1 MYTLVVFSQQ
11 KPPFLIDQQDE
22 LSIWRYESFYDKE
35 PETIKWINFF
45 ATSEMPLNFLD
56 VGANIGMYSLYFLS
70 LVKDKT
76 VICVEPFQ
84 KNFELLT
91 RNLSLNNYLDRAQV
105 VRNPLSNEIKVGS
118 AVVSDLRPGGSGY
131 KLIEGHKGYQES
143 INVEV
148 LDIDSILY
156 PFDKKYVLKIDT
168 DGSDFEILQG
178 GIKSLQSG
186 CIVSVLIEAS
196 QDVQNQIIDYLKT
209 FNLIYDYRFNDLSN
223 HSDRRRI
230 SSNKTERNRIYTQKP
245 LIF

>member
-1 MYTLVVFSQQ
+1 MYTLVVCSQK

-35 PETIKWINFF
+35 PETIKWIDFYAN
-45 ATSEMPLNFLD
+45 SEMHLNFLD

-76 VICVEPFQ
+76 VICVEPFE

-105 VRNPLSNEIKVGS
+105 VRNPLSKEIKGGS
-118 AVVSDLRPGGSGY
+118 AVVSDMRPGGSGY
-131 KLIEGHKGYQES
+131 KLIEGDNGYQES
-143 INVEV
+143 INVQV

-156 PFDKKYVLKIDT
+156 PFDQKYLLKIDT

-178 GIKSLQSG
+178 GVKALQSG
-186 CIVSVLIEAS
+186 CIASVLIEAQ
-196 QDVQNQIIDYLKT
+196 QDVQNRIVDYLKT

-230 SSNKTERNRIYTQKP
+230 LSNKTERNRIYTQKP

>member
-1 MYTLVVFSQQ
+1 MVFSQQ
-11 KPPFLIDQQDE
+11 KPPFLMDQQDE

-35 PETIKWINFF
+35 PETIKWLEFF

-70 LVKDKT
+70 IVKDKT
-76 VICVEPFQ
+76 VICVEPFE

-91 RNLSLNNYLDRAQV
+91 RNLSLNNYLNRAQV
-105 VRNPLSNEIKVGS
+105 IRNPLSNEIKGGRS
-118 AVVSDLRPGGSGY
+118 VVSDMRPGGSGY
-131 KLIEGHKGYQES
+131 KLIESDNGYQES
-143 INVEV
+143 NNVQV

-156 PFDKKYVLKIDT
+156 PFDQKYILKIDT
-168 DGSDFEILQG
+168 DGNDFEILQG
-178 GIKSLQSG
+178 GIKSFKSG

-196 QDVQNQIIDYLKT
+196 QGVQNQISDYLET
-209 FNLIYDYRFNDLSN
+209 FNLIYDSRFNDLSS

-230 SSNKTERNRIYTQKP
+230 AANKNERNRIYTQKS

>member
-1 MYTLVVFSQQ
+1 MVFSRQ

-22 LSIWRYESFYDKE
+22 LSVWRYESFYDKE
-35 PETIKWINFF
+35 PETIKWIEFF
-45 ATSEMPLNFLD
+45 ATAEIPPNFLD

-70 LVKDKT
+70 LAKDKS

-91 RNLSLNNYLDRAQV
+91 RNLNLNNLLHRAQV
-105 VRNPLSNEIKVGS
+105 IRNPLSNEIKECS
-118 AVVSDLRPGGSGY
+118 AIVTDMRPGGSGY
-131 KLIEGHKGYQES
+131 KLIEGGKVYQES
-143 INVEV
+143 TNVQS

-156 PFDKKYVLKIDT
+156 PFDQKYVLKIDV
-168 DGSDFEILQG
+168 DGKDFEILQG
-178 GIKSLQSG
+178 GFKALQSG

-209 FNLIYDYRFNDLSN
+209 FNLIYDYRFNDLLN

-230 SSNKTERNRIYTQKP
+230 SNNKTERNRVYTQTP
-245 LIF
+245 LIS

>member
-1 MYTLVVFSQQ
+1 MVFSQQ

-35 PETIKWINFF
+35 PETIKWINYF
-45 ATSEMPLNFLD
+45 ATSEMPL
-56 VGANIGMYSLYFLS
+56 
-70 LVKDKT
+70 
-76 VICVEPFQ
+76 
-84 KNFELLT
+84 
-91 RNLSLNNYLDRAQV
+91 NLSLNNYLDRAQV
-105 VRNPLSNEIKVGS
+105 VRNPLSNEIKGGS

-131 KLIEGHKGYQES
+131 KLIEGHKGHQES
-143 INVEV
+143 INVQV

-156 PFDKKYVLKIDT
+156 PFDQKYVLKIDT

-178 GIKSLQSG
+178 GIKALQSG

-196 QDVQNQIIDYLKT
+196 QDVQNQIIHYLKT

-230 SSNKTERNRIYTQKP
+230 LSNKTERNRIYTQKP

>member
-1 MYTLVVFSQQ
+1 MYAVEVLNHQ

-45 ATSEMPLNFLD
+45 ATSKMPLSFLD

-84 KNFELLT
+84 KNFELLNQ
-91 RNLSLNNYLDRAQV
+91 NLSLNNYLDRAQV
-105 VRNPLSNEIKVGS
+105 VKNPLSSGIKEGR
-118 AVVSDLRPGGSGY
+118 ATVSDMRPGGSGY
-131 KLIEGHKGYQES
+131 KLIEGEQGYQES
-143 INVEV
+143 INVQV

-156 PFDKKYVLKIDT
+156 PFDQKYVLKIDT

-178 GIKSLQSG
+178 GIKALQSG

-196 QDVQNQIIDYLKT
+196 QDVQNWIVDYLKT

-223 HSDRRRI
+223 HSDGRRI

-245 LIF
+245 FIF

>member
-1 MYTLVVFSQQ
+1 MVFSQQ

-76 VICVEPFQ
+76 VICVEPFE

-105 VRNPLSNEIKVGS
+105 VRNPLSNEIKGGS
-118 AVVSDLRPGGSGY
+118 AVVSDMRPGGSGY
-131 KLIEGHKGYQES
+131 KLIEGDNGYQES
-143 INVEV
+143 NNVQI

-156 PFDKKYVLKIDT
+156 PFDQKYILKIDT
-168 DGSDFEILQG
+168 DGNDFEILQG
-178 GIKSLQSG
+178 GIKSFKSG

-196 QDVQNQIIDYLKT
+196 QGVQNQISDYLEI
-209 FNLIYDYRFNDLSN
+209 FNLIYDSRFNDLSS

-230 SSNKTERNRIYTQKP
+230 AANKNERNRIYTQKS